1 MLSFRYRPIP
11 LPQSHPELPLF
22 LHQIAAASFDYPG
35 LSDKKEDLDKVIQ
48 LHAKD
53 ISLPL
58 VHGTPSEI
66 QSLLELTLALLHR
79 LNKFGSGELDDLDFT
94 IKCLRELH
102 DRPLEKV
109 PHHAVTTSLVEMLA
123 TRVKGDAG
131 DATEDINKILFF
143 CRELTSGASPHSPGY
158 LTSALQALTQ
168 AVLDIYSRGMQTPF
182 LDQVIGCL
190 REALK
195 NCSGLHQVSFDLA
208 NLLTVRFLVH
218 RAVNDY
224 EEAKVL
230 LDHINRSL
238 GDPPCQCRY
247 PAGALTTALEHAQS
261 IANRNL
267 EDFEEEVS
275 RRRSSLANGSHFG
288 GDPLHSAITVLLKR
302 LLASYAEQG
311 SKHIGP
317 SQGTQVAHPKFAH
330 LPFSTESPVATFGD
344 SLTVDGSGIIP
355 APLPTSSE
363 ENTSIVHLR
372 DRYRNARPGTGEQ
385 RKCLRRLVRLYNDL
399 IHHDT
404 TFIDQAVKDH
414 ETLLAIIDSTDQSKF
429 FHISN
434 FGKFLYE
441 AFNLTKTVKYLDEAI
456 TRYREVLHFVSAQ
469 PYRFAI
475 IQWLIGLLLT
485 RWELHRRREDLNE
498 AMVQFES
505 FAKLNDAFTAVQFRF
520 YLACD
525 WVYNAQIS
533 KHDSLLNAHKNA
545 MSLMQSSL
553 VFASTLVAKH
563 DHLVKKRHPYEKTPL
578 NFASYHIGAS
588 VDELRVERAIE
599 VLEHGRALL
608 WSEMRGFRISTDQL
622 KLLHEADRDLADKF
636 TEINRKLEKQIT
648 SASLDRSVGTDD
660 GDLKMRKLENRQHEL
675 SKKREALISKIRGL
689 PGLERFLL
697 PSSFD
702 TLRSAASRGPV
713 IVINHCEWRSD
724 IIIILRN
731 SPPSLITTSKDF
743 FKDANKLKEDLLRK
757 RQGYGSDSKTYR
769 SSLTRVLKSLYEL
782 VGKPVIERLDKL
794 KIRKNSR
801 VWWCPTSV
809 FWYLPLHA
817 MGPIPSKGEGKQ
829 YFSDQY
835 ISSYTSTLTALITSR
850 NSGAQNLAQNISPPN
865 MLLVAVP
872 GPSLPDVSKDIQ
884 AIQSLN
890 LSVKSLISENATR
903 SAVRKGIR
911 EHEFCH
917 FACHGVL
924 NPGKPFSSAL
934 GLYNKEQLT
943 LLDIA
948 QSRLT
953 AGECA
958 FLAICS
964 AAELSDVSMPDEVL
978 HLCAAVQSSG
988 FRSVIGTLWRMAD
1001 KDGPDLAKYFY
1012 ESIFSD
1018 KRQKVPYHE
1027 RSAEALAEAVRRLRD
1042 EKQVTVER
1050 WVNYTHI
1057 GA

>member
-1 MLSFRYRPIP
+1 
-11 LPQSHPELPLF
+11 
-22 LHQIAAASFDYPG
+22 
-35 LSDKKEDLDKVIQ
+35 
-48 LHAKD
+48 
-53 ISLPL
+53 
-58 VHGTPSEI
+58 
-66 QSLLELTLALLHR
+66 
-79 LNKFGSGELDDLDFT
+79 
-94 IKCLRELH
+94 
-102 DRPLEKV
+102 
-109 PHHAVTTSLVEMLA
+109 MLA

-168 AVLDIYSRGMQTPF
+168 AVLDIYSRGMQMQS

-218 RAVNDY
+218 HAVNDY

-275 RRRSSLANGSHFG
+275 RCRSSLANGSHFG

-302 LLASYAEQG
+302 LLASHAEQG

-344 SLTVDGSGIIP
+344 SLRVDGSGIVP

-414 ETLLAIIDSTDQSKF
+414 ETLLAIIDSTDQSNF
-429 FHISN
+429 LHISN

-456 TRYREVLHFVSAQ
+456 TRYREVLDFVSAR

-485 RWELHRRREDLNE
+485 RWELHRRREDSEDLNE

-505 FAKLNDAFTAVQFRF
+505 FAKLNDAFTAVPFRF

-533 KHDSLLNAHKNA
+533 KHDSLLTAHKYA

-553 VFASTLVAKH
+553 VFAPTLVDKH
-563 DHLVKKRHPYEKTPL
+563 DHLVEKRHPYEKTPL
-578 NFASYHIGAS
+578 NFASYHIG
-588 VDELRVERAIE
+588 VDELDRAIE

-622 KLLHEADRDLADKF
+622 QLLHKADRVLAGKF
-636 TEINRKLEKQIT
+636 TKVNRELEKHIT
-648 SASLDRSVGTDD
+648 SAPLDRSVGTDD
-660 GDLKMRKLENRQHEL
+660 GDLKIINKLL
-675 SKKREALISKIRGL
+675 KKREALIPKVRGL
-689 PGLERFLL
+689 PGLERLLL
-697 PSSFD
+697 PSSFN

-724 IIIILRN
+724 IIIIIPD
-731 SPPSLITTSKDF
+731 SPPSLITTSRDF

-769 SSLTRVLKSLYEL
+769 SSLTRVLKRLYEL

-794 KIRKNSR
+794 KIRKKSR

-817 MGPIPSKGEGKQ
+817 MGPIPSEGEGKQ

-850 NSGAQNLAQNISPPN
+850 NSGAQNISPPN

-872 GPSLPDVSKDIQ
+872 GPSLPDLSKDIQ

-890 LSVKSLISENATR
+890 LSVTSLISENATL

-924 NPGKPFSSAL
+924 NPEKPFSSAL

-988 FRSVIGTLWRMAD
+988 FRSVIGTMWRMAD